1 MDHSF
6 SNRLLIVPL
15 FQGFS
20 RLDFLDIVEKI
31 PLGFK
36 TYKSGSTIVAQE
48 EESHSLCILLSGE
61 AEAEVV
67 SPQGIYRFTEKIKA
81 PYTIQIENLF
91 GLHNRYARTF
101 KASTDVQT
109 VSISKQNVRQM
120 LINYPAFQ
128 INFYNALSTCAQQST
143 AMLWLQRSNK
153 LEHRFYNFLKRRS
166 LRPIGEKKLHI
177 RMEDLALEL
186 GTTRLRISQAL
197 SNMAEKKILSY
208 SRGIIIIPQIEKLLQ
223 A

>member
-36 TYKSGSTIVAQE
+36 TYKPGSTIVAQE

-109 VSISKQNVRQM
+109 VTISKQNVRQM

-197 SNMAEKKILSY
+197 SNMAEKNILSY